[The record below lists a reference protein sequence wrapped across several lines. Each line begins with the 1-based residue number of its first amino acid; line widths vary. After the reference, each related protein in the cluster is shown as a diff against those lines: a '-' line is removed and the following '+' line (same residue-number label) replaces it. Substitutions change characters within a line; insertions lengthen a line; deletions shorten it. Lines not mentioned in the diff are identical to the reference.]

1 MLGSVVVV
9 IIYWVIVREDLFKSR
24 GDVGLFMVSVILM
37 FINILF
43 IMIMGKVCILIILYL
58 CDL

>member
-9 IIYWVIVREDLFKSR
+9 IIYWVIVREDLFNSR